1 MAKNL
6 AKFKVQL
13 KTRECLVQAVYQLNF
28 ADTSLEELCEQFFKE
43 NRPDKMDFNYFKQSL
58 ESLLAN
64 LTDINQAIE
73 SSAENPKD
81 LNLMDKAIIQFG
93 LNEILLR
100 KLDRAVVIDE
110 AIRLANKFSSPN
122 AYKLINAVL
131 DKA

>member
-13 KTRECLVQAVYQLNF
+13 KTRECLVQAVYQLSF
-28 ADTSLEELCEQFFKE
+28 SETSLEELCEQFFKE
-43 NRPDKMDFNYFKQSL
+43 NRPDKMDFNYFKQAL

-64 LTDINQAIE
+64 LEDINQAIE
-73 SSAENPKD
+73 GSAENPKD

-93 LNEILLR
+93 LNEILLG

-110 AIRLANKFSSPN
+110 AIRLANKFSSQN

>member
-1 MAKNL
+1 M
-6 AKFKVQL
+6 
-13 KTRECLVQAVYQLNF
+13 QAVYQLSF
-28 ADTSLEELCEQFFKE
+28 SETSLEELCEQFFKE

-64 LTDINQAIE
+64 LAEINKTIE
-73 SSAENPKD
+73 SAAENPKD

-93 LNEILLR
+93 LNEILLG

-122 AYKLINAVL
+122 AYKLINAVI

>member
-13 KTRECLVQAVYQLNF
+13 KTRECLVQAVYQLSF
-28 ADTSLEELCEQFFKE
+28 SEASLEELCEQFFKE

-64 LTDINQAIE
+64 LAEINKTIE
-73 SSAENPKD
+73 SAAENPKD

-93 LNEILLR
+93 LNEILLG

-122 AYKLINAVL
+122 AYKLINAVI

>member
-13 KTRECLVQAVYQLNF
+13 KTRECLVQAVYQLSF
-28 ADTSLEELCEQFFKE
+28 SDTSLEELCEQFFKE
-43 NRPDKMDFNYFKQSL
+43 NRPDKMDFNYFKKSL
-58 ESLLAN
+58 ESLLNN
-64 LTDINQAIE
+64 LADINQNIE
-73 SSAENPKD
+73 NSAENPND

-93 LNEILLR
+93 LNEMLLG

-131 DKA
+131 DKG

>member
-64 LTDINQAIE
+64 LTDINQTIE

-93 LNEILLR
+93 LNEILLG

-110 AIRLANKFSSPN
+110 AIRLANKFSSLN

>member
-13 KTRECLVQAVYQLNF
+13 KTRECLVQAVYQLSF
-28 ADTSLEELCEQFFKE
+28 SETSLEELCEQFFKE

-64 LTDINQAIE
+64 LADINQTIE

-93 LNEILLR
+93 LNEILLG

-110 AIRLANKFSSPN
+110 AIRLANKFSSQN

>member
-64 LTDINQAIE
+64 LTDINQTIE

-93 LNEILLR
+93 LNEILLG

-110 AIRLANKFSSPN
+110 AIRLANKFSSQN

>member
-1 MAKNL
+1 M
-6 AKFKVQL
+6 
-13 KTRECLVQAVYQLNF
+13 QAVYQLSF
-28 ADTSLEELCEQFFKE
+28 SETSLEELCEQFFRE
-43 NRPDKMDFNYFKQSL
+43 NRPDKMDFNYFKQAL

-64 LTDINQAIE
+64 LPDINQTIE

-93 LNEILLR
+93 LNEILLG

>member
-93 LNEILLR
+93 LNEILLG

-110 AIRLANKFSSPN
+110 AIRLANKFSSLN

>member
-13 KTRECLVQAVYQLNF
+13 KTRECLVQAVYQLSF
-28 ADTSLEELCEQFFKE
+28 SVMSLEELCEQFFKE

-64 LTDINQAIE
+64 LAEINKTIE
-73 SSAENPKD
+73 SAAENPKD

-93 LNEILLR
+93 LNEILLG

-122 AYKLINAVL
+122 AYKLINAVI

>member
-13 KTRECLVQAVYQLNF
+13 KTRECLVQAVYQLSF
-28 ADTSLEELCEQFFKE
+28 SETSLEELCEQFFKE

-64 LTDINQAIE
+64 LADINQTIE

-93 LNEILLR
+93 LNEILLG

-110 AIRLANKFSSPN
+110 AIRLANKFSSTN

>member
-13 KTRECLVQAVYQLNF
+13 KTRECLVQAVYQLSF
-28 ADTSLEELCEQFFKE
+28 SETSLEELCEQFFKE

-64 LTDINQAIE
+64 LADINQTIE

-93 LNEILLR
+93 LNEILLG

-110 AIRLANKFSSPN
+110 AIRLANKFSSRN

>member
-13 KTRECLVQAVYQLNF
+13 KTRECLVQAVYQLSF
-28 ADTSLEELCEQFFKE
+28 SETSLEELCEQFFKE

-64 LTDINQAIE
+64 LADINQTIE
-73 SSAENPKD
+73 SSAENPKA

-93 LNEILLR
+93 LNEILLG

-110 AIRLANKFSSPN
+110 AIRLTNKFSSPN

>member
-13 KTRECLVQAVYQLNF
+13 KTRECLVQAIYQLSF

-64 LTDINQAIE
+64 LTDINQTIE

-81 LNLMDKAIIQFG
+81 LSLMDKAIIQFG